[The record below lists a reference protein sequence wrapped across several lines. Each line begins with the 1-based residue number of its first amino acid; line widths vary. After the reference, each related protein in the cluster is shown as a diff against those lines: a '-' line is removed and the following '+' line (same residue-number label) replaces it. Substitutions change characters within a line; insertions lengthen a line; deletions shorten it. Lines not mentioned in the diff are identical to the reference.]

1 MVGESIVST
10 MNRLPLYFLLL
21 LLLFSRCSGQ
31 RTAQTLDDIQSYLQ
45 ERPDSAL
52 TVLRAIPA
60 DNLGTNRL
68 RARHSLL
75 NAMALHKSYID
86 TADLSVIEAA
96 DRYYSRHGSA
106 WEKMKTLHQKGIIQM
121 NGGNYPDAVIS
132 LSEAAKYIDQTEDWF
147 NGGLICI
154 SLCQL
159 YNKMHD
165 NNEELSFANR
175 AEDYF
180 QKVDKP
186 IYYNDARIKHAIAL
200 NNLGKYQEAVDI
212 YRDILKIENLDSS
225 TKYSAMA
232 NMAYSQMA
240 RKYKNPKE
248 ADSLFTI
255 VFKET
260 GQLPYR
266 NNWGAYA
273 LASDLV
279 GDRKRADQ
287 IYAQLDTNDR
297 MVFEWYSHSLYAR
310 GEYQNA
316 YDHLVQTIAGQT
328 EILDVALTQ
337 AAHKSQRDYAE
348 GLRQAAEEKAILQR
362 TLFIMGI
369 VLFFLIG
376 LMVYL
381 MIHHR
386 TEMTRKEN
394 TRLLEAANSLS
405 QQLKT
410 VQSEKEAQLADIRQ
424 KYIRM
429 YQSSFREMGAIYES
443 LVLAGR
449 RDDPQPYV
457 MRQVKRITS
466 DIENNDKSGSH
477 LEQMINGALDGLMRQ
492 FRQDYPTLRE
502 QDYKL
507 MSFIIAG
514 FDMPTLAIFFNQKS
528 ISVPYTR
535 KHRLKI
541 RILEAAPEI
550 SSRYLPFF

>member
-1 MVGESIVST
+1 MRTRG
-10 MNRLPLYFLLL
+10 LFFLLIL
-21 LLLFSRCSGQ
+21 SIAFFSGCDNR
-31 RTAQTLDDIQSYLQ
+31 RTAELLDDIQSYLQ

-52 TVLRAIPA
+52 TALRGIPSE
-60 DNLGTNRL
+60 DLRTSKQ

-75 NAMALHKSYID
+75 HAMALHKSYID

-147 NGGLICI
+147 NGGLICV
-154 SLCQL
+154 SLCKL

-212 YRDILKIENLDSS
+212 YRDLLKVEDLDSS

-232 NMAYSQMA
+232 HLAHTQMY
-240 RKYKNPKE
+240 RQHMNPVE
-248 ADSLFTI
+248 ADSLFAI
-255 VFKET
+255 VLKET
-260 GQLPYR
+260 GKLPNK

-279 GDRKRADQ
+279 GNRKRADQ
-287 IYAQLDTNDR
+287 IYAQLDTTDKETF
-297 MVFEWYSHSLYAR
+297 VWYSRSLYAR
-310 GEYQNA
+310 REYQNA
-316 YDHLVQTIAGQT
+316 FDHLELSIASQK
-328 EILDVALTQ
+328 EMLSVALTQ
-337 AAHKSQRDYAE
+337 AAHKSQRDYSE
-348 GLRQAAEEKAILQR
+348 GLRRDAEYKVFRQR
-362 TLFIMGI
+362 VFFVASL
-369 VLFFLIG
+369 VLALLIG
-376 LMVYL
+376 LVAHL
-381 MIHHR
+381 IIRHR
-386 TEMTRKEN
+386 LDRTREEN
-394 TRLLEAANSLS
+394 ARLLETASSLS
-405 QQLKT
+405 KQLQT
-410 VQSEKEAQLADIRQ
+410 TESERERQLADIRQ
-424 KYIRM
+424 RYIRM
-429 YQSSFREMGAIYES
+429 YQSSFKEIGEIYES

-449 RDDPQPYV
+449 RDNPQPYV

-466 DIENNDKSGSH
+466 DIENNDKSGSR
-477 LEQMINGALDGLMRQ
+477 LEQMIDGAMDGLMRQ
-492 FRQDYPTLRE
+492 FRQDYPNLRE
-502 QDYKL
+502 PDYKL

-514 FDMPTLAIFFNQKS
+514 FDMPTLSIFFNQKS
-528 ISVPYTR
+528 SSVPYTR

-541 RILEAAPEI
+541 KIQEASPEI
-550 SSRYLPFF
+550 SRRYLSFF